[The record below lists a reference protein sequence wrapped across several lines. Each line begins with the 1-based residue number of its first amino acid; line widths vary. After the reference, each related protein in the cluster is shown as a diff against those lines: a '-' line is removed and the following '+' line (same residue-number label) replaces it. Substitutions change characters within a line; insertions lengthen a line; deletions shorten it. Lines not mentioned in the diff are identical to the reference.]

1 MRSKALIFLLLII
14 FSSASYAQEDMDE
27 NAMRQST
34 IEQLIEV
41 IAEGLEEGEE
51 LDYTTLFEDLS
62 YYYSHPLNLNKASD
76 TEIQSLFLLTD
87 IQINALKL
95 HILKYG
101 PLDSEYELQAVRGFD
116 LQTIYMILPFI
127 QVDPQALTSR
137 VNLKTILK
145 DGKSDLFIR
154 YQQVLEEQ
162 VGYSPISD
170 QDLIDSP
177 NSRYLGSSA
186 RLYTRYRFTYKN
198 NLSIGITAEKDPGEE
213 FFTGTQKNGYD
224 FYSGHI
230 SYKDR
235 GFVRALALGD
245 FQIQFGQGLALWSGL
260 GFGKSAFALN
270 IKKSNPGIR
279 PYTSVDENRFL
290 RGGAFTLGKG
300 KFELT
305 GFYSSKQID
314 ANIASAVDSL
324 DADAELEITSFQL
337 TGFHRTQS
345 ELFDKDALLETHYGG
360 YLSYKAS
367 RFRVGAAGLRTEY
380 EASVNRNLSLYNQF
394 DFNSNS
400 NFVGSIDYQA
410 LVGNVNFFGEI
421 ARSENGG
428 ISTLNSALFAL
439 HQNLS
444 VVVLHRY
451 YERDFQS
458 VLANAF
464 AESTR
469 PANEQGI
476 YIGMEANLAKKVTL
490 TGYFDRYKFPWLRFI
505 TDAPSEGYD
514 ALIQLNYKPSRKSE
528 FYVRYR
534 HRERDRNLP
543 NNESSID
550 YPVELIQEVI
560 RLNASYQVSQSL
572 KFKSRIEFNRFQ
584 LSGNEMENGFVI
596 YQDLIYKKLQSPWSL
611 SMRYALFET
620 DSYNARIYAYESDVL
635 YAFSIPAYSGRGARA
650 YAMVK
655 YHIARGVD
663 IWLRWSQWYYTD
675 RDAISSG
682 LEQVPSNQRQ
692 EIKAQLR
699 LRF

>member
-1 MRSKALIFLLLII
+1 MRNKKLIFI
-14 FSSASYAQEDMDE
+14 FLSLFAFHGFAQEEMDE
-27 NAMRQST
+27 NALRQNT

-51 LDYTTLFEDLS
+51 LDYTTLFEDLN
-62 YYYSHPLNLNKASD
+62 YYYSHPLNLNKATD
-76 TEIQSLFLLTD
+76 EEIRSLFLLTD
-87 IQINALKL
+87 IQINSLRR
-95 HILKYG
+95 HIDKYG
-101 PLDSEYELQAVRGFD
+101 PLDSEYELQAISGFE
-116 LQTIYMILPFI
+116 LESIYLILPFVK
-127 QVDPQALTSR
+127 VDAQSLTST

-154 YQQVLEEQ
+154 YQQVLQEQ
-162 VGYSPISD
+162 TGYSEVTD
-170 QDLIDSP
+170 QELIDSP

-213 FFTGTQKNGYD
+213 FFTGSQKNGFD

-230 SYKDR
+230 SYRDR

-245 FQIQFGQGLALWSGL
+245 YQIQFGQGLTLWSGL

-300 KFELT
+300 RFEFT
-305 GFYSSKQID
+305 GFYSSKKID
-314 ANIASAVDSL
+314 ANIAASADTA
-324 DADAELEITSFQL
+324 DADADLEITSFQL
-337 TGFHRTQS
+337 SGFHRTES
-345 ELFDKDALLETHYGG
+345 ELFDKDAIQETHYGG
-360 YLSYKAS
+360 YLTYKTS
-367 RFRVGAAGLRTEY
+367 RLRIGAAGLKTEY
-380 EASVNRNLSLYNQF
+380 GASVNRNLSVYNQF
-394 DFNSNS
+394 EFNANS

-410 LVGNVNFFGEI
+410 LIGNVNVFGEV

-428 ISTLNSALFAL
+428 VSTLNAALLAL

-464 AESTR
+464 AEGTR
-469 PANEQGI
+469 PSNEQGV
-476 YIGMEANLAKKVTL
+476 YLGMEANLARKLNL
-490 TGYFDRYKFPWLRFI
+490 TAYFDRFKFPWLRYL
-505 TDAPSEGYD
+505 TDASSEGYD
-514 ALIQLNYKPSRKSE
+514 ALAQLSYKPSRKSE
-528 FYVRYR
+528 FYIRYR
-534 HRERDRNLP
+534 HRERDRNTPL
-543 NNESSID
+543 NEGYID
-550 YPVELIQEVI
+550 YPVEQIQENI
-560 RLNASYQVSQSL
+560 RLNASYQVTPSL
-572 KFKSRIEFNRFQ
+572 RFKSRIELRRYQ
-584 LSGNEMENGFVI
+584 LRGSDREDGFVI
-596 YQDLIYKKLQSPWSL
+596 YQDLIYKKLNSPWSF
-611 SMRYALFET
+611 STRYALFES
-620 DSYNARIYAYESDVL
+620 DSYNARIYAYETDVL

-650 YAMVK
+650 YLMVK

-663 IWLRWSQWYYTD
+663 LWLRWSQWYYTD
-675 RDAISSG
+675 RDAISAG
-682 LEQVPSNQRQ
+682 LEQIQGNQRQ